1 MAGFA
6 QPQQIRPSSPRGG
19 RILFSFSASMTGSG
33 VGASPATH
41 SLRRPAAPL
50 TLPAPQQHCALRFID
65 TTKFVGARISSQAAP
80 QQDESAM
87 YE

>member
-1 MAGFA
+1 M
-6 QPQQIRPSSPRGG
+6 SPAAPPR
-19 RILFSFSASMTGSG
+19 
-33 VGASPATH
+33 PATH